1 MNASKKVKG
10 LLAGFATVAVMGA
23 AMAQGNPPNPAIKN
37 APEGAGQ
44 QSSQNTPM
52 GETGTQAGS
61 PMGKSSMNKAGP
73 MGKASTMGTASTPM
87 SNSTTSMGA
96 PSTSADTTMAANDTT
111 PKMGKRNHMRKARAD
126 RN

>member
-1 MNASKKVKG
+1 MNASNQVKG

-61 PMGKSSMNKAGP
+61 PMGKKSMNKA
-73 MGKASTMGTASTPM
+73 SSMGTASTPM
-87 SNSTTSMGA
+87 SNSTMSMGA
-96 PSTSADTTMAANDTT
+96 PSTSADTTVAANDTM